1 MSIYQSATAMKK
13 IHVILLMVICVVCAT
28 SAFAQKEFTIKGT
41 MRYSLIEGGCWYIE
55 SHKKNYQLTGTEEQL
70 ATCRVEDRP
79 LTLVVRLR
87 NMQTVCM
94 MGQVVEVIDII
105 DTVFHPHN
113 PPVERFKITGKIY
126 MLDDSCYYVKT
137 KSGKKYEFQG
147 TVPKK
152 YRKPGA
158 KYSAMS
164 MVIPSVDGF
173 HNMTGVIMLPTLTEP
188 DTRNIPKK
196 ADPR

>member
-1 MSIYQSATAMKK
+1 MNTLRISA
-13 IHVILLMVICVVCAT
+13 LLLFALAALP
-28 SAFAQKEFTIKGT
+28 SFAQKEFTIKGIMQFT
-41 MRYSLIEGGCWYIE
+41 DIEGGCWYLQA
-55 SHKKNYQLTGTEEQL
+55 HKRRFELTGSDEQL
-70 ATCRVEDRP
+70 ATVRVEGRP
-79 LTLVVRLR
+79 LTLVVKQR
-87 NMQTVCM
+87 NMQSTCM
-94 MGQVVEVIDII
+94 VGAVVEIVDIL

-113 PPVERFKITGKIY
+113 PPVDRFRVTGKIY

-147 TVPKK
+147 TLPKK
-152 YRKPGA
+152 YRKVGA

-173 HNMTGVIMLPTLTEP
+173 HNMNGVIMLATVSESEISPK
-188 DTRNIPKK
+188 KK